1 MANLF
6 EILAK
11 EQSLGEGHAQLLHA
25 QGRDDPDTYA
35 DGVVAYMEAKAAFD
49 AVIEVAANHLIE
61 GRELTE
67 VAGFEAKV
75 QAAVRRRTAFTRL
88 VRERVLGDGAGTKA
102 GLPDLESLLNPAEW
116 VKGLVEAALA
126 VVESLRKA
134 EETRRKETLARLDRL
149 RWRPFE
155 ALIRGA

>member
-11 EQSLGEGHAQLLHA
+11 EQSLGEGHGQLLHA

-35 DGVVAYMEAKAAFD
+35 DGLVAYMEAKAAFD

-61 GRELTE
+61 GRELAE
-67 VAGFEAKV
+67 VEGFEAKV
-75 QAAVRRRTAFTRL
+75 QAAVQRRAAFTRL

-102 GLPDLESLLNPAEW
+102 GLEALVSPAEW
-116 VKGLVEAALA
+116 VKGLVEAVLS

-134 EETRRKETLARLDRL
+134 EETRRKETLARLDGL